1 MYHRRAF
8 CLKQLKTTCPKN
20 KKTRSRVGARY
31 GARPPGRT
39 PRRPARFSFFAPC
52 FPGCVFFASFPVT
65 NGLLTNENSQQQ
77 APRKRTICV
86 ALVRTFSALFERK
99 IPKSVS
105 ILCHCEA
112 AARPWQ
118 SLSRRYGI
126 PWRST
131 GARGK
136 KESLSQKTWELLHR
150 YAFLFFLPRFCF
162 VSPYHISL
170 RDDKSFR
177 LRLPRRTQRMRPPRN
192 DGKLAG
198 FMKKPTSFLIGMF

>member
-1 MYHRRAF
+1 M
-8 CLKQLKTTCPKN
+8 
-20 KKTRSRVGARY
+20 
-31 GARPPGRT
+31 
-39 PRRPARFSFFAPC
+39 PRRPARLSFFASR
-52 FPGCVFFASFPVT
+52 FPDCVFFASFPVT
-65 NGLLTNENSQQQ
+65 NGLLTNEKQQKLT
-77 APRKRTICV
+77 PRKLFVCV
-86 ALVRTFSALFERK
+86 VLIRTFSALFERK

-118 SLSRRYGI
+118 SLSQRYGI

-150 YAFLFFLPRFCF
+150 SASPLFLPRFCF

-177 LRLPRRTQRMRPPRN
+177 LRLPRRAQRMRPPRN
-192 DGKLAG
+192 DRKLAG
-198 FMKKPTSFLIGMF
+198 FMKKPTGFLIGMF